1 MLSSVWASV
10 LKVGAVLAGLLLA
23 FFAIK
28 RTGKLEQQLEDQK
41 ATSNAETERAQTE
54 VTATLEKITNA
65 KTADEVVNAMP
76 ISAVD
81 SELRSKWSD

>member
-1 MLSSVWASV
+1 V